1 MDSHD
6 EPLDEPGPDRAETE
20 SLLRGIPL
28 AAMPQDRDSLL
39 WACGYEAG
47 RAATSSVTP
56 AAGGGIRSWL
66 PLVTSTAAAFSIGL
80 ATAGAFS
87 PSPTLRD
94 ADTGVVTSRP
104 PVVAPVN
111 AKPPL
116 PTSVTARQKKHRKGL
131 YASMP
136 LGRLEELLAA
146 PSVPPEL
153 RGIAPPPD
161 RPPLRIRDAM
171 LGLDSIDL

>member
-6 EPLDEPGPDRAETE
+6 EPLDEPRPDRAETE

-47 RAATSSVTP
+47 RAATRSVTP

-66 PLVTSTAAAFSIGL
+66 PLVTSTAAAFFVGL

-87 PSPTLRD
+87 PPPTLRD
-94 ADTGVVTSRP
+94 ADTEVATSRP
-104 PVVAPVN
+104 IVVAPVN
-111 AKPPL
+111 AKPPR
-116 PTSVTARQKKHRKGL
+116 PAPVTARQKKPREGL

-136 LGRLEELLAA
+136 PGRLEELLAA
-146 PSVPPEL
+146 PSVPAEK
-153 RGIAPPPD
+153 RGITPPPD
-161 RPPLRIRDAM
+161 RPPLRVRN
-171 LGLDSIDL
+171 GFSGFDSIDL

>member
-1 MDSHD
+1 MNSHD
-6 EPLDEPGPDRAETE
+6 ESLGESWPDRAETE
-20 SLLRGIPL
+20 ALLRRIAL
-28 AAMPQDRDSLL
+28 SAMPMDRDRLL
-39 WACGYEAG
+39 WACGSEAG
-47 RAATSSVTP
+47 RAASCRVTP
-56 AAGGGIRSWL
+56 AAGGRIRSWL
-66 PLVTSTAAAFSIGL
+66 PLVTSTAAAFFVGF

-87 PSPTLRD
+87 PPPTLRD
-94 ADTGVVTSRP
+94 ADTEVATFRP

-111 AKPPL
+111 AKPPR
-116 PTSVTARQKKHRKGL
+116 PAPVTARQKKPREGL
-131 YASMP
+131 YASVP

-146 PSVPPEL
+146 PSVPPAP

>member
-1 MDSHD
+1 MGSHD
-6 EPLDEPGPDRAETE
+6 ESLGESWPDRAETE
-20 SLLRGIPL
+20 ALLRGILL
-28 AAMPQDRDSLL
+28 AAVPQDRDSLL

-47 RAATSSVTP
+47 KASKSRATP
-56 AAGGGIRSWL
+56 AAGEGIRAWL
-66 PLVTSTAAAFSIGL
+66 PLVTSTAAAFFVGL

-87 PSPTLRD
+87 PPPTLRD
-94 ADTGVVTSRP
+94 ADTEVATSRP
-104 PVVAPVN
+104 IVGAPVN
-111 AKPPL
+111 AKPPR
-116 PTSVTARQKKHRKGL
+116 PAPVTARQKKPREGL
-131 YASMP
+131 YASVP

-146 PSVPPEL
+146 PSVPPAP